1 MTYLLEILWI
11 RDFRCVSVCVC
22 LPLRPSK
29 RTLPST
35 LWSSKGVCFCQTSHV
50 KLNRKNLSWTMAI
63 SISQVPSHKNVE
75 FTWFHF
81 AAFLRRLYQ
90 QAWTVNVA
98 QECQHLGW
106 QKRND
111 WLPLKQLGWG
121 WKRVYAWIVYE
132 DDEDDDDEDDYEY
145 EHKLIVRTNMRINML
160 NLNKKLNITRP
171 SILESIFLKNLN
183 RSDFIQCS
191 EQRVQNLP
199 SCCSWCSFQN
209 HQDLF

>member
-1 MTYLLEILWI
+1 MDTWFSVCECLCMFTFKTLKKDSSQHPLKQQRCLFLSNISCQVEPEKSELNHGNFNLPSSKPQK
-11 RDFRCVSVCVC
+11 RRVHMVSFRCFPAA
-22 LPLRPSK
+22 PL
-29 RTLPST
+29 ST
-35 LWSSKGVCFCQTSHV
+35 SMDGQCGARVPAPRMAKAQRLVALETTGMRVKKGVC
-50 KLNRKNLSWTMAI
+50 KGI
-63 SISQVPSHKNVE
+63 
-75 FTWFHF
+75 
-81 AAFLRRLYQ
+81 
-90 QAWTVNVA
+90 
-98 QECQHLGW
+98 
-106 QKRND
+106 
-111 WLPLKQLGWG
+111 
-121 WKRVYAWIVYE
+121 WIVYE
-132 DDEDDDDEDDYEY
+132 DDEDDYEY